1 MYIPGEDR
9 MLRPKIEIII
19 SILIKLITPDSEQRE
34 GSLSSLSDTASQ
46 VCTCTI
52 KQSPQAEYG
61 LYNRLEHQQ
70 FVQKSTRSQSALR
83 RGPEMGLVSMSAI
96 LDS

>member
-19 SILIKLITPDSEQRE
+19 SILIKLITPGSEQRE

-52 KQSPQAEYG
+52 KQLEWTHSVNRRLTTCAAGGNALHPDISPAG
-61 LYNRLEHQQ
+61 GGN
-70 FVQKSTRSQSALR
+70 
-83 RGPEMGLVSMSAI
+83 
-96 LDS
+96 D